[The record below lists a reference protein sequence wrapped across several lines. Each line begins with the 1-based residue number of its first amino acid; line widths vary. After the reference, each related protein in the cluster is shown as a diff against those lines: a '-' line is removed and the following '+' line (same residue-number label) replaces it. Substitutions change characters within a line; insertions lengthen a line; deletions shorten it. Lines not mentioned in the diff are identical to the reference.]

1 MTEIVF
7 QVEDDP
13 DGGFTARA
21 IGESIF
27 TEADTVEE
35 LRGKVRDAVTCH
47 FEDAVERPRMIRLH
61 FTRDEV
67 IAL

>member
-21 IGESIF
+21 IGASMF
-27 TEADTVEE
+27 TEADTLEE
-35 LRGKVRDAVTCH
+35 LRVKVRDAVNCH
-47 FEDAVERPRMIRLH
+47 FEDPDERPRMIRLH
-61 FTRDEV
+61 FTRDE
-67 IAL
+67 L